1 MTRIGKKEERRHQSP
16 RKRHYPSPK
25 TGPLKDNLALGYKE
39 KTNCAEGTK
48 QALTF
53 IPKIKSL

>member
-1 MTRIGKKEERRHQSP
+1 MTRIAKQAERRHKSP

-25 TGPLKDNLALGYKE
+25 TGSLKDNLPLGYKE
-39 KTNCAEGTK
+39 KINCISGAK

-53 IPKIKSL
+53 IPKIK